1 MICKN
6 SIKWPQHDF
15 INVQLRSRSAGY
27 WLPHSSHHNKL
38 FHVPAGNVC
47 EIFGAET
54 KASHDCLF
62 TTRLCLRA
70 TRFLLPPWWSVCTAV
85 VSVIWSFYWSCLK
98 LQLRHVTVKQ
108 HDLLKVSACSVSF
121 SVLSKCWCRHRQT
134 CQMQHGYRE
143 VYVLMWAGLALV
155 SPNSLVT
162 IHLPPQQVDVA
173 VTQLKV
179 GTTIYKT
186 GQRQR
191 PSVALSDF
199 LWVVNKATKNLMNL
213 ETWGQSVPQ
222 LQPLHAVLLSSF
234 PLSNVHITF
243 NHLADCS

>member
-15 INVQLRSRSAGY
+15 INVQLHPRSAGY
-27 WLPHSSHHNKL
+27 WQPHSSHHNNL

-47 EIFGAET
+47 ETFGAET

-62 TTRLCLRA
+62 KTRLCLRA
-70 TRFLLPPWWSVCTAV
+70 TRFLLPPWWSVCTAA
-85 VSVIWSFYWSCLK
+85 VSVTWSFYWSCLK
-98 LQLRHVTVKQ
+98 LQLRHVTVNQ

-121 SVLSKCWCRHRQT
+121 SVLSKCCCRHRQT
-134 CQMQHGYRE
+134 CQIQHGYRE

-155 SPNSLVT
+155 SPNSLVN

-199 LWVVNKATKNLMNL
+199 LSDVNKATKNLMRTLSPSGFMVFAKFN
-213 ETWGQSVPQ
+213 V
-222 LQPLHAVLLSSF
+222 AVLFSF
-234 PLSNVHITF
+234 FRP
-243 NHLADCS
+243 